1 VVQDAM
7 DALRLSGGWEPPLDD
22 DPTALTAAL
31 AERRGMLVAKETQMQ
46 QTAVALQLLVWH
58 QPSG

>member
-1 VVQDAM
+1 M